1 MSKKIVVL
9 TGSPRK
15 NGNSSAMADAFI
27 KQAEAN
33 GHEVTR
39 FDTAF
44 MKFKSCRACDTCYKT
59 GEACSFKDDFNKI
72 APVMLEADVI
82 VFVTP
87 VYWYTLPSD
96 LKVVVD
102 KMYSFYVGDHRD
114 EISDKQS
121 ILMSCAEEDIS
132 ALDGV
137 KLFYEKTAKAM
148 RWDSVGEILVPG
160 VSGKGEIHNTDAED
174 RARELANRL

>member
-1 MSKKIVVL
+1 
-9 TGSPRK
+9 
-15 NGNSSAMADAFI
+15 
-27 KQAEAN
+27 
-33 GHEVTR
+33 
-39 FDTAF
+39 
-44 MKFKSCRACDTCYKT
+44 
-59 GEACSFKDDFNKI
+59 
-72 APVMLEADVI
+72 MLEADVI

-114 EISDKQS
+114 DISDKQS

-137 KLFYEKTAKAM
+137 KYFYEKTAKAM
-148 RWDSVGEILVPG
+148 RWDSVGEILMPG
-160 VSGKGEIHNTDAED
+160 VSAKGDIHNTDAIEK
-174 RARELANRL
+174 AIELANRL